1 MPTDQNYLISFSLFA
16 FFPFRLFPQAHSQG
30 KGLGLHITMNDTP
43 LIGLYICHC
52 GHNIAGVVSPE
63 ALAEAAR
70 GLPGV
75 AVCRDHLYS
84 CSEAGQRDIAKDIQ
98 QFSLNRLVVAACSPK
113 LHEPTF
119 RRLLAENGVNPYLL
133 EIVNLREHCSW
144 VHAREPEAA
153 LVKALELIRMGLAK
167 VRDAVPLTE
176 RQVPLTRAALVIG
189 GGPAGLRAALDIAHA
204 GIPVTLVERAPVLG
218 GMANRLYKTFPQG
231 QSAVSLINPM
241 MAAVMLHPGITVL
254 TDSAVTGVGGHLGSY
269 RVEVAQTRPRVS
281 KACDL
286 CGECAAV
293 CPVKVPDE
301 GQAGL
306 NFRAAIYRPSPTAFP
321 ARYVVDAAR
330 CDRCGLCVPAC
341 PRQAITLEGE
351 GEIEHTLKVGSIVVA
366 TGFTPFD
373 PAGSRYAAWA
383 DLPQVIT
390 TVELERRLDPQGPT
404 GGRVLANSLD
414 AEPRD
419 IALVLCVGSREA
431 EGNRSCSRVCC
442 PTALKQALEL
452 KSRLPQARI
461 RIYYRDLRMVKKE
474 WEALYTRA
482 REAGIGFMRAQ
493 VREIR
498 PGEGGQVVIE
508 ADQNLGQW
516 GSADRVDLAVL
527 AVGMTPGDGAALQ
540 KALKL
545 PVGPDGFFMEAHPK
559 LRPLE
564 TVLDGIFLAGAC
576 QGPKDLA
583 ESITQGSGAAGKVLA
598 LMAHD
603 TITLDGLICAVDQE
617 LCIGCES
624 CYQECPFQA
633 VEMVGKGKSRRARI
647 IEAACKGCGVCA
659 GACPSGA
666 VIARGFTDEMI
677 LAQIDEALG
686 ADPQE
691 KILAFCCNWCSYA
704 GADFAGV
711 SRLQYPPAVRIIR
724 TMCAGRVHPKFIRHA
739 FARGAGQVLVSGC
752 HPPGDCHYI
761 SGNLRAQARIEKL
774 RPKLAQEGIDPARL
788 RLEWISATEG
798 KNFQQVIQEM
808 AAGMGKKGKKG
819 KSNNQ

>member
-1 MPTDQNYLISFSLFA
+1 MSGDL
-16 FFPFRLFPQAHSQG
+16 R
-30 KGLGLHITMNDTP
+30 
-43 LIGLYICHC
+43 IGLYICHC

-63 ALAEAAR
+63 ALAEQAR

-98 QFSLNRLVVAACSPK
+98 QFGLNRMVVAACSPK

-119 RRLLAENGVNPYLL
+119 RRLLAENGVNSYLL

-144 VHAREPEAA
+144 VHAQEPEAA
-153 LVKALELIRMGLAK
+153 AAKALELIRMGLAK
-167 VRDAVPLTE
+167 VRDAVPLAE

-231 QSAVSLINPM
+231 QSSVSLINPM

-254 TDSAVTGVGGHLGSY
+254 NDSAVTEVGGHLGNY
-269 RVEVAQTRPRVS
+269 RVVVRQARPRV
-281 KACDL
+281 KKTCDL

-301 GQAGL
+301 RQAGL
-306 NFRAAIYRPSPTAFP
+306 SFRAAIYLPSPTAFP

-341 PRQAITLEGE
+341 PRQAITLEAE
-351 GEIEHTLKVGSIVVA
+351 GETEHTLKVGSIVVA
-366 TGFTPFD
+366 TGFAPFE

-390 TVELERRLDPQGPT
+390 TVALERLLSPQGPT
-404 GGRVLANSLD
+404 GGRVLTDGA
-414 AEPRD
+414 ATEPRD
-419 IALVLCVGSREA
+419 IAFVLCVGSREA
-431 EGNRSCSRVCC
+431 EGNRYCSRVCC

-452 KSRLPQARI
+452 KARLPQARI
-461 RIYYRDLRMVKKE
+461 RIYYRDLRTVKPE
-474 WEALYTRA
+474 WEDLYTRA
-482 REAGIGFMRAQ
+482 REAGIGFMRAK

-498 PGEGGQVVIE
+498 AGEGAQVVIE
-508 ADQNLGQW
+508 ADQELGQW
-516 GSADRVDLAVL
+516 ASRDRVDLAVL
-527 AVGMTPGDGAALQ
+527 AVGLTPGNGAAL
-540 KALKL
+540 KEVLKL
-545 PVGPDGFFMEAHPK
+545 PAGPDGFFMEAHPK

-564 TVLDGIFLAGAC
+564 TVLDGIYLAGAC

-583 ESITQGSGAAGKVLA
+583 ESITQGSGAAGKILA

-603 TITLDGLICAVDQE
+603 YITLDGLICQVDPDR
-617 LCIGCES
+617 CIGCES

-633 VEMVGKGKSRRARI
+633 VEMVGTGKARKARI

-659 GACPSGA
+659 GACPSDA

-677 LAQIDEALG
+677 LAQIDEAL
-686 ADPQE
+686 AVNPEE
-691 KILAFCCNWCSYA
+691 KIIAFCCNWCSYA

-724 TMCAGRVHPKFIRHA
+724 TMCSGRVHPKFILHA
-739 FARGAGQVLVSGC
+739 FAQGAGQVLVSGC
-752 HPPGDCHYI
+752 HPPGECHYV
-761 SGNLRAQARIEKL
+761 SGNLRTQARIEKL
-774 RPKLAQEGIDPARL
+774 KPKLADKGIDPARL

-798 KNFQQVIQEM
+798 KNFQQVIREM
-808 AAGMGKKGKKG
+808 AEKLGAKREKGETAKG
-819 KSNNQ
+819 EM